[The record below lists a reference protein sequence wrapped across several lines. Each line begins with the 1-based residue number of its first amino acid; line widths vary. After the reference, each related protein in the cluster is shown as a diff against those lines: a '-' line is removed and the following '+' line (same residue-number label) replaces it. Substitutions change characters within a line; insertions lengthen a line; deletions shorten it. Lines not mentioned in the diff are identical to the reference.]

1 MERTAQETDEIIKD
15 IKLKVN
21 LLTSIDKRFLIK
33 YIKQTIR
40 DEPFETKSQNL
51 LSKPTV
57 LIEPKETIEK
67 NEELHR
73 NNLVKFNF

>member
-1 MERTAQETDEIIKD
+1 MIYMERTAQETDEIIKD

-33 YIKQTIR
+33 YIKQSIK
-40 DEPFETKSQNL
+40 D
-51 LSKPTV
+51 
-57 LIEPKETIEK
+57 EPKETIEK

>member
-1 MERTAQETDEIIKD
+1 MERTAQETEEIIKD

-40 DEPFETKSQNL
+40 DEP
-51 LSKPTV
+51 
-57 LIEPKETIEK
+57 KEAIEK

>member
-67 NEELHR
+67 NEELQR
-73 NNLVKFNF
+73 NNLVKFTF

>member
-1 MERTAQETDEIIKD
+1 MERTAQETDGIVKD

-21 LLTSIDKRFLIK
+21 LLTSIDKRFLIR

-40 DEPFETKSQNL
+40 D
-51 LSKPTV
+51 
-57 LIEPKETIEK
+57 EPKETIEK

>member
-33 YIKQTIR
+33 HIKQTIR
-40 DEPFETKSQNL
+40 D
-51 LSKPTV
+51 
-57 LIEPKETIEK
+57 EPKETIEK
-67 NEELHR
+67 NEELHI
-73 NNLVKFNF
+73 NNFVKFTF

>member
-1 MERTAQETDEIIKD
+1 MVYMERLSTHETDEIIKD

-33 YIKQTIR
+33 YIKQSIK
-40 DEPFETKSQNL
+40 D
-51 LSKPTV
+51 
-57 LIEPKETIEK
+57 EPKETIEK

-73 NNLVKFNF
+73 NNLVKFHF

>member
-40 DEPFETKSQNL
+40 DEP
-51 LSKPTV
+51 
-57 LIEPKETIEK
+57 KETIEK
-67 NEELHR
+67 NKELHR
-73 NNLVKFNF
+73 NNLVNFNF

>member
-1 MERTAQETDEIIKD
+1 MIYMERLSTHETDEIIKD

-33 YIKQTIR
+33 YIKQSIK
-40 DEPFETKSQNL
+40 D
-51 LSKPTV
+51 
-57 LIEPKETIEK
+57 EPKETIEK

-73 NNLVKFNF
+73 NNLVKFHF

>member
-1 MERTAQETDEIIKD
+1 MERTAQEVEEIIKD

-33 YIKQTIR
+33 HIKQTIR
-40 DEPFETKSQNL
+40 D
-51 LSKPTV
+51 
-57 LIEPKETIEK
+57 EPKETIEK

>member
-1 MERTAQETDEIIKD
+1 MIYMERTAQETEEIIKD

-40 DEPFETKSQNL
+40 DEP
-51 LSKPTV
+51 
-57 LIEPKETIEK
+57 KETIEK

>member
-40 DEPFETKSQNL
+40 E
-51 LSKPTV
+51 
-57 LIEPKETIEK
+57 EPKETIEK